1 MDGKYVIASDHGGLE
16 LKEAIS
22 NFLKEMGIDLVDL
35 GTLNDDSVD
44 YPDYGVRAARAVSLG
59 EADKGILICGTGI
72 GMSIVANKFPGIR
85 AALVTDEFTAQMS
98 KEHNNANIL
107 VMGGRVLTAEQACKM
122 VKVWLETKFEGGR
135 HQRRLDKIAGLEDD
149 IRSGSV

>member
-59 EADKGILICGTGI
+59 EADKGIL
-72 GMSIVANKFPGIR
+72 M
-85 AALVTDEFTAQMS
+85 
-98 KEHNNANIL
+98 
-107 VMGGRVLTAEQACKM
+107 
-122 VKVWLETKFEGGR
+122 
-135 HQRRLDKIAGLEDD
+135 
-149 IRSGSV
+149 